1 MNCPDYGEGSSLCSL
16 WREGSTVRLLFLQ
29 HGVAREC
36 LRFAPNTT
44 SVQECS
50 KSLVRLE
57 PFGLCEPTA
66 LGIPSV
72 AENPDTLHV
81 SSTPRTSAV

>member
-1 MNCPDYGEGSSLCSL
+1 MNCPDYGEGSSL

-72 AENPDTLHV
+72 AENPDTLHA
-81 SSTPRTSAV
+81 SNTPRTSAV